1 MSSSWF
7 GGGASGKTKT
17 QTTANQPIVDPTI
30 NALWNLRLGLAS
42 STAAG
47 DLSSG
52 MKGYIDKILVPSTT
66 NTMTAAGLGRSGAV
80 GEAVSNA
87 VLGQGTSFIEALL
100 GGYMPPGM
108 MSGGQNVT
116 TTHQPGALD
125 WLGTLGQAAGGF
137 GTLMKNW

>member
-7 GGGASGKTKT
+7 GGGASGSTKSK
-17 QTTANQPIVDPTI
+17 TTANAPIIDPTI

-66 NTMTAAGLGRSGAV
+66 NTMTVAGLGRSGAV

-108 MSGGQNVT
+108 MSGGQT
-116 TTHQPGALD
+116 TTQTHQPGALD

-137 GTLMKNW
+137 GSLMKNW